1 MKREIPDFAQRYRSA
16 LQTHLASPSPK
27 GAEPAQNL
35 GRQAQKAGLRTRDL
49 ARIHERVLVDEL
61 LPACPTG
68 RRKSFLK
75 RAGTF
80 FAAAAAPSDGTR
92 EENPKAGLQ
101 SHRLVAAISQRTVEL
116 AACNQELGLEIARR
130 RTVEKMLR
138 KKERH
143 YAQVLRQS
151 ERLQEQLRRL
161 SRQIL
166 SAQED
171 ERKAISRELHDIV
184 AQSLAGINVRLAALK
199 NEAAVNTHGLDA
211 NIERTQKLVQ
221 DSVNIVH
228 RFARELRPAVLDD
241 LGLIPALH
249 SFMKNFTERTG
260 VHTSLTAFA
269 GVEQLNMA
277 RRTALFRVAQEALTN
292 VARHAQASRVELSI
306 QQIPNVICMQ
316 VADDGKSFLVQ
327 RMLLARGSKRL
338 GLLGMRERL
347 EMVGGDFEVT
357 SELGKGTTIIAR
369 IPFPGAGVSGRKKP
383 AGSNGT
389 SQAAKVL

>member
-1 MKREIPDFAQRYRSA
+1 MISGIPDFARRYQSA
-16 LQTHLASPSPK
+16 LRTHLALESPA
-27 GAEPAQNL
+27 GAKSAREL

-61 LPACPTG
+61 LPACPAGKRT
-68 RRKSFLK
+68 SFLK
-75 RAGTF
+75 RAGMF
-80 FAAAAAPSDGTR
+80 FATAITPDEEDRGTTR
-92 EENPKAGLQ
+92 KAILQ
-101 SHRLVAAISQRTVEL
+101 PHRVVAAISQRTVEL

-130 RTVEKMLR
+130 RTVEKTLR

-143 YAQVLRQS
+143 YALVLRQS

-166 SAQED
+166 SAQEN

-199 NEAAVNTHGLDA
+199 TEAAVNTQGLDA
-211 NIERTQKLVQ
+211 NIERTQKLVE

-269 GVEQLNMA
+269 GVEQLNMT

-306 QQIPNVICMQ
+306 QHTPKGICMQ
-316 VADDGKSFLVQ
+316 VADNGKSFHVQ
-327 RMLLARGSKRL
+327 RMLLARGGKRL

-347 EMVGGDFEVT
+347 EMVGGDFEVE
-357 SELGKGTTIIAR
+357 SAPGQGTTVTAR
-369 IPFPGAGVSGRKKP
+369 VPFSASVASRGKQPL
-383 AGSNGT
+383 GSNGM
-389 SQAAKVL
+389 S